1 MFRTHRT
8 LRDADHP
15 VVSLRIPSSPDLYEL
30 CGSAFSSLSC
40 FTLSL
45 FCKTSPKI
53 NPSFSCSSAL
63 SKKEYFDNPFPINSF
78 RTLWQNTGGGTPQ
91 ARISSRFFSILT
103 ARCSSLAAKSRRIR
117 TYEKYARKPF
127 TIRTSKTQ
135 DLKPFRIRTYAKR
148 ARNSLRICTSKT
160 QDLKPFRIR
169 TYEKTGEGGPI
180 KCSLS
185 SVSETDAR
193 HPSVTLIGV
202 PFWECPRGNGG
213 VTRAQTLGR

>member
-135 DLKPFRIRTYAKR
+135 DLKPFRIRTY
-148 ARNSLRICTSKT
+148 
-160 QDLKPFRIR
+160 
-169 TYEKTGEGGPI
+169 EKTGEGGPI